1 MMGKILCS
9 TRGGDASRRT
19 QQAAIDLA
27 LSTGDELVFFIAFDM
42 EFLAEADFAL
52 RADVVSEEVDKMCDF
67 LMLMAV
73 ERAADKG
80 KEATYLV
87 RQGGFIEEIEQVVRE
102 ENITLAILGRPE
114 EHASRF
120 ALHQLE
126 ELAEQLE
133 ADTGVP
139 FRILPEE

>member
-1 MMGKILCS
+1 MGKILCS
-9 TRGGDASRRT
+9 TRGGDASVRT
-19 QQAAIDLA
+19 QKSAIDLA
-27 LSTGDELVFFIAFDM
+27 LSSGDELVFFIAFDM

-73 ERAADKG
+73 ERAAAMG

-87 RQGGFIEEIEQVVRE
+87 RQGAFVEEIEKVVQK
-102 ENITLAILGRPE
+102 ENITLAVLGRPE
-114 EHASRF
+114 GHASRF

-126 ELAEQLE
+126 ELAEKLE
-133 ADTGVP
+133 ADTSVP

>member
-1 MMGKILCS
+1 MGKILCS

-19 QQAAIDLA
+19 QQAAIELA

-73 ERAADKG
+73 ERAAAKAR
-80 KEATYLV
+80 KLPILV
-87 RQGGFIEEIEQVVRE
+87 RQGRFIEEIEK
-102 ENITLAILGRPE
+102 
-114 EHASRF
+114 
-120 ALHQLE
+120 
-126 ELAEQLE
+126 
-133 ADTGVP
+133 
-139 FRILPEE
+139 